1 MSYAGAAALQAAVFA
16 RLSGWPDLAGVA
28 VLDAMPAGGGT
39 GTFVLLGPEEAR
51 DASDRTG
58 DGAEHRL
65 VVSVISD
72 ASGFFTAKT
81 VAVAVSEALDGAE
94 LVLSVGRL
102 VGIGFQ
108 RAVAR
113 RLEDGEVRRI
123 DLTFRARLDL

>member
-65 VVSVISD
+65 VVSVISE
-72 ASGFFTAKT
+72 ASGFFSAKT
-81 VAVAVSEALDGAE
+81 AAVAVSEALDGAE